1 MSDHESKEEVK
12 EDINVKK
19 ENVTRREDPSLVG
32 STFIKYAA
40 YIIILLIVLYFIVK
54 YVFPK
59 F

>member
-40 YIIILLIVLYFIVK
+40 YILNSWFFYSLHI
-54 YVFPK
+54 P
-59 F
+59 